1 MLFYVFSMA
10 IATLTYAFFITVDI
24 TFSTGPFSTY
34 GYAMRP
40 LRNKFYEYSQTEFIY
55 RLLAYTPLLWS
66 LVGFLVAT
74 IVFRSNH
81 LSIMRRYFRG
91 KLADQKKQ

>member
-1 MLFYVFSMA
+1 M
-10 IATLTYAFFITVDI
+10 
-24 TFSTGPFSTY
+24 
-34 GYAMRP
+34 
-40 LRNKFYEYSQTEFIY
+40 Y

-66 LVGFLVAT
+66 LVGFLIAT

-91 KLADQKKQ
+91 KLADQKKQQETLNGTITRLKKQLNFNKS